1 MKMCLSCGNRFAA
14 EGWRCPACNAC
25 PETVDGFLSFAPD
38 LLDPDGYFNP
48 EAFERLFRIESN
60 HFWFRSRNQLLFW
73 ALEKYFSHAESFFE
87 IGCGTG
93 YVLSNI
99 QEKFPCLR
107 IWGSDIF
114 SRGLSFAQRRLPNAV
129 LFQMDARRI
138 PFEEECDVMGAFDV
152 LEHINEDDVVLRQMF
167 QAIRPGGG
175 VIITVPQHP
184 FLWSIVDERS
194 YHKRRYIRADLVKKI
209 KEAGFRIVHT
219 TSFVSF
225 LLPLMLISR
234 IRRERSRKEFDPSA
248 ETRIGG
254 GANTILEKILTVE
267 RACITHGFSFSAGG
281 SLLMIAQRDRR

>member
-1 MKMCLSCGNRFAA
+1 M
-14 EGWRCPACNAC
+14 
-25 PETVDGFLSFAPD
+25 SFAPD
-38 LLDPDGYFNP
+38 LLDPDRYFNP

-60 HFWFRSRNQLLFW
+60 HFWFRSRNQLLRW
-73 ALEKYFSHAESFFE
+73 ALEKYFSHAESFLE

-93 YVLSNI
+93 YVLSGI

-114 SRGLSFAQRRLPNAV
+114 SRGLSFAQRRLPDAA
-129 LFQMDARRI
+129 LFQMDGRRI
-138 PFEEECDVMGAFDV
+138 PFEEEFDVVGAFDV
-152 LEHINEDDVVLRQMF
+152 LEHIDEDAVVLQQML
-167 QAIRPGGG
+167 QATKPGGG

-184 FLWSIVDERS
+184 FLWSVVDERS
-194 YHKRRYIRADLVKKI
+194 FHKRRYTRIELEKKV

-248 ETRIGG
+248 ETRVGG
-254 GANTILEKILTVE
+254 LINAILERVMTLE
-267 RACITHGFSFSAGG
+267 RVCIRQGVSLPAGG
-281 SLLMIAQRDRR
+281 SLLIIAHRNRR